1 MNIKCTAIDDEPMAL
16 KILSNFCQRHG
27 NIELT
32 TFNNPVAG
40 IEQVKRTRPDILFL
54 DIEMGDISGVEL
66 ARELPPGTLLIFTT
80 AYADYALD
88 GFELNAVDFLHKP
101 FSYNRFEKAVQK
113 AEERHKLQRQSAE
126 PVLGD
131 ESITL
136 KAEYKNIHIALK
148 DILYIES
155 MDNYV
160 RIYQTDRQCL
170 MSQTSMK
177 NIQQLL
183 PEGKFVRVHKSFIV
197 PLHRIA
203 SYTSKEIILHNGTHI
218 PIGRSY
224 SKEFKMLQSSLSRPS
239 SLS

>member
-1 MNIKCTAIDDEPMAL
+1 MNLKCIAIDDEPIAL
-16 KILSNFCQRHG
+16 KILSNFCQRQG
-27 NIELT
+27 NMELT
-32 TFNNPVAG
+32 TFNNPITG
-40 IEQVKRTRPDILFL
+40 IEQVRKTRPDILFL
-54 DIEMGDISGVEL
+54 DIEMGDVNGVEL

-80 AYADYALD
+80 AYADYAID
-88 GFELNAVDFLHKP
+88 GFELNAIDFLHKP
-101 FSYNRFEKAVQK
+101 FSYSRFEKAVQK
-113 AEERHKLQRQSAE
+113 AVERHKLQRLSTD
-126 PVLGD
+126 PSLGD
-131 ESITL
+131 ETITL
-136 KAEYKNIHIALK
+136 KAEYKNIYIALK

-160 RIYQTDRQCL
+160 CIYNTAHQRL

-197 PLHRIA
+197 PVHRIA
-203 SYTSKEIILHNGTHI
+203 SNTSKEIFLHDGTRI

-224 SKEFKMLQSSLSRPS
+224 SKEFKIQQSSQSHPS